1 MRVAFIGLG
10 NMGGPM
16 ARNIVAAGFDTTV
29 TDLDA
34 RKVAALVDAGA
45 TAAPDAPSAVAAAD
59 VVLTSLPGPDQ
70 VRMIGDLIIPAM
82 VPGAIWAD
90 LSTNDLPCAHHL
102 AALAAV
108 HGVALMDAPVTG
120 GVEGAGAGTL
130 GVLVGGDAE
139 THARC
144 APLFAAIGSRFDL
157 LGPHGS
163 GYVAKVAQVMLCY
176 LNSVCL
182 TEALVLGVKG
192 GVAPD
197 KMLDVIRHSTGR
209 SYVADRY
216 GPEIL
221 DGGYDDTFDLTLAAK
236 DLRLAMELASTV
248 DAKLTFTSSVADFY
262 AAAEIEFGPGA
273 PHLMAMRSIENL
285 NGVVLHEL
293 DTPASPPRTNP
304 PSTHPV
310 PTSPMEAGT
319 TT

>member
-45 TAAPDAPSAVAAAD
+45 RAAPDAPSAVTTAD
-59 VVLTSLPGPDQ
+59 VVLTSLPGPEQ
-70 VRMIGDLIIPAM
+70 VRAIGEVILPVM
-82 VPGAIWAD
+82 VPGAIWVD

-102 AALAAV
+102 AALAAE
-108 HGVALMDAPVTG
+108 HGIALMDAPVTG

-130 GVLVGGDAE
+130 GVLVGGNAE

-144 APLFAAIGSRFDL
+144 SPLFAAIGSRFDL

-197 KMLDVIRHSTGR
+197 KMLDIIRHSTGR

-221 DGGYDDTFDLTLAAK
+221 SGGYDDTFDLTLAAK
-236 DLRLAMELASTV
+236 DLRLAMELAVTV
-248 DAKLTFTSSVADFY
+248 DAKLTFTARIAAFY
-262 AAAEIEFGPGA
+262 EAAEVEFGPTA

-293 DTPASPPRTNP
+293 DASAATPAA
-304 PSTHPV
+304 THPD
-310 PTSPMEAGT
+310 PATPMEEGT
-319 TT
+319 TA